1 MGQSWLL
8 PPSVSDL
15 IPVDH
20 ICYLV
25 IAIVNGIEVCEIEKK
40 YRFKPGNPAY
50 PRRMLLR
57 LLVQAA
63 IDGVWSSRKIDK
75 LTQENVVYMYL
86 AGNAKPNFRT
96 ICNFRSENKGLI
108 EAVFKK
114 TVTSAKAL
122 GILKLGHLS
131 TDGTKMK
138 ANASNNY
145 TLSKAEIEAI
155 REIIERGIAIDEEED
170 KLYGDKRGDELPPE
184 LNTQRKIREKLKEI
198 EEASGRRLKSAAKRI
213 IEQHALG
220 DELQKEQIED
230 KLKKAEE
237 ELKKSG
243 QKAVSLTDPEARF
256 MENKKERI
264 ELSYNPQ
271 NTVDHDSG
279 IIVANDVTQD
289 CTDHHQLQPQV
300 EKTEENVGELP
311 EDTKLGFDNGYFSGA
326 NLRYLEEKGMD
337 GYIPDSKQAGEMKGN
352 KPKDGPYSKDKF
364 EYDED
369 KDQFIC
375 PNGEMLSRKGEYEY
389 NGKPLYAYYGANCG
403 ECPFRSG
410 CAGEGKIRAIT
421 SDGYEAERRRMA
433 AKMRSEAGKEEY
445 KKRKETVEWIFGNIK
460 QNMKFREFLTQGLE
474 SVRTEYNLLCSAHN
488 LKVM

>member
-15 IPVDH
+15 IQVDH

-25 IAIVNGIEVCEIEKK
+25 IAIVDGIEVSEIEKK
-40 YRFKPGNPAY
+40 YRSGPGNPAY

-63 IDGVWSSRKIDK
+63 IDGVWSSRKIDR
-75 LTQENVVYMYL
+75 LAHENVVYMYL
-86 AGNAKPNFRT
+86 AGNEKPNFRT
-96 ICNFRSENKGLI
+96 ICKFRSENKELI

-122 GILKLGHLS
+122 GILRWGHLS

-138 ANASNNY
+138 ANASNKY
-145 TLSKAEIEAI
+145 TLSEDELKEI
-155 REIIERGIAIDEEED
+155 RRIIERGIEIDEEED

-184 LNTQRKIREKLKEI
+184 LNTQEKIREKLKEI
-198 EEASGRRLKSAAKRI
+198 EEASGRRLKSAAKKI

-220 DELQKEQIED
+220 DELQKELIEE

-271 NTVDHDSG
+271 ITADHDSG

-300 EKTEENVGELP
+300 EKTEENVGTLP
-311 EDTKLGFDNGYFSGA
+311 ERVK
-326 NLRYLEEKGMD
+326 
-337 GYIPDSKQAGEMKGN
+337 
-352 KPKDGPYSKDKF
+352 
-364 EYDED
+364 
-369 KDQFIC
+369 
-375 PNGEMLSRKGEYEY
+375 
-389 NGKPLYAYYGANCG
+389 
-403 ECPFRSG
+403 
-410 CAGEGKIRAIT
+410 
-421 SDGYEAERRRMA
+421 
-433 AKMRSEAGKEEY
+433 
-445 KKRKETVEWIFGNIK
+445 VEH
-460 QNMKFREFLTQGLE
+460 R
-474 SVRTEYNLLCSAHN
+474 
-488 LKVM
+488 